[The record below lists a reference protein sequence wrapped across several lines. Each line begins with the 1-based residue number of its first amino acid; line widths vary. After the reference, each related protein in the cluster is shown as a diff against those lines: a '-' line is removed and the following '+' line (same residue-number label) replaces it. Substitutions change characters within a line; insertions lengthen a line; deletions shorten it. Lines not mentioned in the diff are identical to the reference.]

1 MHRRRGKPHQVAAP
15 ALGRRSD
22 WRNHRI
28 GRAVGYRL
36 GMSRTADKH
45 STYDTFEKK
54 GGKQPPTPPPA
65 PKSQSAPPKPPASS
79 GNGKRPK

>member
-1 MHRRRGKPHQVAAP
+1 VAAP
-15 ALGRRSD
+15 ALGRRSVRSTTASSD
-22 WRNHRI
+22 QSGI
-28 GRAVGYRL
+28 VVG
-36 GMSRTADKH
+36 MPPTADKH

-79 GNGKRPK
+79 GNGKRQN

>member
-1 MHRRRGKPHQVAAP
+1 VVAP
-15 ALGRRSD
+15 ALAEDPSGATTASGEQSG
-22 WRNHRI
+22 I
-28 GRAVGYRL
+28 VV